1 MSYAVV
7 FTEAAEKDL
16 DRLAPELCRRVL
28 AALTTLVDNPRPAG
42 IVAIKSAP
50 PGYYRLRL
58 QNLRIGYQVDDK
70 TRTVTVWQIGDR
82 RRFYDQA
89 KRRRT

>member
-7 FTEAAEKDL
+7 FIEAAEKDL
-16 DRLAPELCRRVL
+16 DRLVPDMRRRVL
-28 AALTTLVDNPRPAG
+28 VALSSLEENPRPSG

-50 PGYYRLRL
+50 PGHYRLRL
-58 QNLRIGYQVDDK
+58 QNIRVGYQVDDK

-82 RRFYDQA
+82 KRFYDQA